1 MKKPSLLILAAGMG
15 SRYGGLKQLDSFGP
29 NGETIIDYSIYDAI
43 FAGFEKIVFIIRKSF
58 EQEFRARMEERWRN
72 KIEMDYVYQELTD
85 LPEGYI
91 CPEEREKPW
100 GTGHALWSAR
110 DAIREPFG
118 VINADDYYGR
128 EAIQVLYHFL
138 LENQGKKDFAVVAY
152 ELKNTL
158 SEHGAVNR
166 GVCKAD
172 NAGQLIQVE
181 EWRGI
186 ARNEKGQICAK
197 SENGFQFFEENTLVS
212 MNMWAFQDSY
222 FAWAEDYFKIFLSRR
237 IEESGSEFYIP
248 ELIQD
253 LIERNE
259 LTVSILSS
267 PSHWF
272 GVTYKEDK
280 PFVQAEFEKM
290 IQSNFYPKNLTNESM
305 G

>member
-43 FAGFEKIVFIIRKSF
+43 LAGFEKIVFIIRKSF
-58 EQEFRARMEERWRN
+58 EQEFRAPMEERWRN

-172 NAGQLIQVE
+172 NAIDKIV
-181 EWRGI
+181 
-186 ARNEKGQICAK
+186 
-197 SENGFQFFEENTLVS
+197 SFQFFEENTLVS